1 MRYSLLLLVLFAVA
15 CSQPKPV
22 EKRVYLAKRN
32 ISFVLPD
39 SSLVYSKH
47 ILWPADFQ
55 LGSYGEAGAFYHNI
69 DSSTIVS
76 VYVTAHPN
84 PEQRTLP
91 WRIIAD
97 EKRQREELLAKHRGL
112 ATIEKFA
119 ADSSARTVTIDYHM
133 LKRPEKG
140 WRGQASYEKTF
151 TFYGPQRTIEFWFF
165 APNNIVN
172 RQAIATA
179 CASVRVNPTYLQAGV
194 KPYPA
199 REYRD

>member
-1 MRYSLLLLVLFAVA
+1 MRYSILLLLLLTVA
-15 CSQPKPV
+15 CARPKPV
-22 EKRVYLAKRN
+22 GKRVHLAKGN
-32 ISFVLPD
+32 ISFALPD

-55 LGSYGEAGAFYHNI
+55 LGSYGEAGAFYHNL
-69 DSSTIVS
+69 DSSKIVS

-84 PEQRTLP
+84 PDQRTLP
-91 WRIIAD
+91 WRIIAE
-97 EKRQREELLAKHRGL
+97 EKRRREDLLAKNRGL
-112 ATIEKFA
+112 ATIESFT
-119 ADSSARTVTIDYHM
+119 ADSTARTIAIGYHI

-165 APNNIVN
+165 ALDNALN
-172 RQAIATA
+172 RQAIAAT
-179 CASVRVNPTYLQAGV
+179 CATVRVNPTYLQAGA

-199 REYRD
+199 KEY